1 MSVEAEVRAGHWE
14 QCGGCGSTVYGP
26 RLERAQRVCP
36 DCGHH
41 HRVGAADR
49 LRLLVDPASFAPLVY
64 RAGPDDPLDFAG
76 YRDQLARARRR
87 TGREDAACVGR
98 AAIGGRP
105 VIVAAMDF
113 TFMGGSMGTAVGE
126 AVTAAAE
133 EALSSRV
140 PLVVVAASG
149 GARMQ
154 EGALSLM
161 QLAKTA
167 RAMRRLRKAGVLSV
181 CVLTDPTFGGVTAS
195 FATLADVLV
204 AERGARIG
212 FAGPRVIAAAT
223 REALP
228 EGFQSAA
235 DLSARGLVDRVESR
249 EAIRPLLARLL
260 ALLDPVPPE
269 PAPPDAALPV
279 PAPGAPAGAG
289 DPWETLRLARDIAR
303 PTALD
308 HIHRICDD
316 FVELHGD
323 RAYGDDPA
331 VVGGIGSL
339 GGTGVMLIGH
349 QKGHDT
355 AELVARN
362 FGMPQPEGYRK
373 AARLMALADRLGL
386 PVVTFVDTQGAA
398 PGVGAEQRG
407 QAWAVAESIAVM
419 SELGVPV
426 VAAVTGEGGSGG
438 ALALAVANR
447 VLMLENACYSV
458 ISPESCST
466 ILYGDPSRGPEMAA
480 ALRVGAA
487 ELVRLGVA
495 DAIVPEPPGGAQ
507 ADGAEASARLGA
519 AVRAALA
526 ELRGWTPDELRRQ
539 RHDRF
544 RRLGAA
550 S

>member
-1 MSVEAEVRAGHWE
+1 MSVEAEVRAGNWE
-14 QCGGCGSTVYGP
+14 RCAGCGSTVYGP

-41 HRVGAADR
+41 HRIGAADR
-49 LRLLVDPASFAPLVY
+49 LRLLLDPGSFKPLTY

-76 YRDQLARARRR
+76 YREQLARARRR
-87 TGREDAACVGR
+87 TGRPDAVCVGL
-98 AAIGGRP
+98 AAIGGHR

-113 TFMGGSMGTAVGE
+113 GFMGGSMGTAVGE

-133 EALSSRV
+133 EALALRV

-167 RAMRRLRKAGVLSV
+167 RAMRLLRQAGVLSV

-204 AERGARIG
+204 AERGSRIG

-223 REALP
+223 REPLP
-228 EGFQSAA
+228 EGFQSAG
-235 DLSARGLVDRVESR
+235 DLFARGLVDLVESR
-249 EAIRPLLARLL
+249 EAVRPLLTRLL
-260 ALLDPVPPE
+260 ALLG
-269 PAPPDAALPV
+269 PAPAPQHRPV
-279 PAPGAPAGAG
+279 DGVAPAPAAGG

-303 PTALD
+303 PTTLD

-331 VVGGIGSL
+331 VVGGVGSL

-373 AARLMALADRLGL
+373 AVRLMALADRLGL

-398 PGVGAEQRG
+398 PGVGPEQRG
-407 QAWAVAESIAVM
+407 QAWAVAESIAAM

-466 ILYGDPSRGPEMAA
+466 ILYGDPSRGREMAA
-480 ALRVGAA
+480 ALRVGAC

-495 DAIVPEPPGGAQ
+495 DTIVPEPPGGAQ
-507 ADGAEASARLGA
+507 ADGAEASALLGA
-519 AVRAALA
+519 AVQAALS
-526 ELRGWTPDELRRQ
+526 ELRGLTPDELRRQ